1 MEDSEDSAVKWNI
14 SGSQN
19 FIAGSQ
25 QNFTQNNSA
34 STGFAAKEIVEFVE
48 ALRNN
53 SVALGLP
60 EGQRDE
66 LLQSAAELEGEVSS
80 ESRDIGRIRAIAQR
94 IRGFLE
100 AAPEGLAQ
108 QMLLGAS
115 NQALGALLGG

>member
-1 MEDSEDSAVKWNI
+1 MEGSEESAVKWNI

-34 STGFAAKEIVEFVE
+34 NTGFAAKEIIEFIE

-53 SVALGLP
+53 SAALGLP
-60 EGQRDE
+60 EGQRSE
-66 LLQSAAELEGEVSS
+66 LLESAAELEGEISS
-80 ESRDIGRIRAIAQR
+80 ENHDVGRMRAIALK

-100 AAPEGLAQ
+100 SSPEGLAQ

-115 NQALGALLGG
+115 TQALGVLLAG